1 MGDEEKA
8 LSDRPIS
15 HSTAMN
21 WLFRLGFK
29 VHSHKKGTFKDGH
42 GDVEVIQYRQD
53 AYLPQIEKWREQALL
68 PQYFQDEEGQ
78 NRHLHEPTQ
87 QAMVMY

>member
-1 MGDEEKA
+1 VGDEEKA

-15 HSTAMN
+15 HSTARD

-42 GDVEVIQYRQD
+42 DDVEVIQYRQD
-53 AYLPQIEKWREQALL
+53 VYLPQIEKWREQALL
-68 PQYFQDEEGQ
+68 PQDFQDDEGQ
-78 NRHLHEPTQ
+78 YTLSLKS
-87 QAMVMY
+87 AL